1 MSESTTQDRI
11 RRNPK
16 FAELVQR
23 RTSFAVVLSLLVLVP
38 YYSFM
43 MLVAF
48 NPGLLKQPLGESG
61 KAPVGQVVALCPA
74 LPGAGAPIHA
84 CRHAR
89 QAMRDALAGQA
100 TITVKFSLATQPA
113 QADAR
118 AQSLRDRVQV

>member
-1 MSESTTQDRI
+1 MSDSTTQDRI

-48 NPGLLKQPLGESG
+48 NPGLLKQPLGEG
-61 KAPVGQVVALCPA
+61 MVTTIAWPVGAAIIIGSWLLTGLYIKRANGEFDALNEQIIA
-74 LPGAGAPIHA
+74 E
-84 CRHAR
+84 AR
-89 QAMRDALAGQA
+89 Q
-100 TITVKFSLATQPA
+100 
-113 QADAR
+113 
-118 AQSLRDRVQV
+118 